1 MARLIPDMST
11 AILEEFSG
19 AIQPNDRM
27 ALVRL
32 VPQGSINL

>member
-11 AILEEFSG
+11 AILEEYSV

-27 ALVRL
+27 ALVSF
-32 VPQGSINL
+32 VHQGSINL